1 MPDAIVHRPAQPAFS
16 NRMEQLALEL
26 LSPLKPVTE
35 AVRRTQKFKQ
45 IATSVREIGVVEPLV
60 VAPDRKNVGRFIVL
74 DGNIRL
80 EVLRESGETSTLCLI
95 ATDDEGYTYNN
106 RINRLAII
114 QEHRM
119 ILKAIERGVSEDR
132 LAAVLSVN
140 TDNIRRK
147 RRLLDGIC
155 ADAASL
161 LEDKHVSI
169 NSFDAL
175 RKMLPERQVEA
186 AELMVAMNKYTV
198 SYARTLL
205 AATPEAQLVP
215 GKRRGVGKGVTE
227 EQLALMQRESA
238 GLDREFRLVDET
250 YGADHLDLV
259 LAKGYLARL
268 IENPRV
274 AKYLREH
281 HRDIALEFIRIVEQ
295 QATAV

>member
-1 MPDAIVHRPAQPAFS
+1 MPDTIVHRAAPQAFS
-16 NRMEQLALEL
+16 VRMEQLAIDL
-26 LSPLKPVTE
+26 LVPLHPVTE
-35 AVRRTQKFKQ
+35 TMRRTQKFKQ
-45 IATSVREIGVVEPLV
+45 IAASVREIGLVEPLV
-60 VAPDRKNVGRFIVL
+60 VTPDRRTPGRFLVL
-74 DGNIRL
+74 DGHMRL
-80 EVLRESGETSTLCLI
+80 AVFRDLGEVTGLCLI
-95 ATDDEGYTYNN
+95 ANDDEAYTYNN

-132 LAAVLSVN
+132 LAAVLGVN

-155 ADAASL
+155 AEAASL

-175 RKMLPERQVEA
+175 RKMFPERQVEA
-186 AELMVAMNKYTV
+186 AELMTAMNKFTV

-205 AATPEAQLVP
+205 VATPEAQLVP
-215 GKRRGVGKGVTE
+215 GKARASGKGVTE
-227 EQLALMQRESA
+227 EQIALMQRESA

-274 AKYLREH
+274 AKYLRDH

>member
-1 MPDAIVHRPAQPAFS
+1 
-16 NRMEQLALEL
+16 MEQLAIEL
-26 LSPLKPVTE
+26 LTPLRSVTPTI
-35 AVRRTQKFKQ
+35 RRTKKFTQ
-45 IATSVREIGVVEPLV
+45 IETSVREIGMVEPLV
-60 VAPDRKNVGRFIVL
+60 VAPDRRASDRFIVL
-74 DGNIRL
+74 DGHMRL
-80 EVLRESGETSTLCLI
+80 EVLKDLGETSALCLI
-95 ATDDEGYTYNN
+95 ATDDEAYTYNN

-119 ILKAIERGVSEDR
+119 ILKAIERGVSEAR
-132 LAAVLSVN
+132 LATVLSVN

-155 ADAASL
+155 AEAAAL

-175 RKMLPERQVEA
+175 RKMLPERQIEA

-198 SYARTLL
+198 SYAKTLL

-215 GKRRGVGKGVTE
+215 GKRRGVGGGVTE

-238 GLDREFRLVDET
+238 GLDREFRLLDET

-274 AKYLREH
+274 AKYLRDH
-281 HRDIALEFIRIVEQ
+281 HRDIAREFIRMVEQ
-295 QATAV
+295 QATAA

>member
-1 MPDAIVHRPAQPAFS
+1 MPDAILHRPAPPAFS
-16 NRMEQLALEL
+16 ARMEQLAIEL
-26 LSPLKPVTE
+26 LTPLRPVTE
-35 AVRRTQKFKQ
+35 TMRRTQKFKQ

-60 VAPDRKNVGRFIVL
+60 VARDRRTGNGFIVL
-74 DGNIRL
+74 DGHMRL
-80 EVLRESGETSTLCLI
+80 EVLKDIGEASALCLI
-95 ATDDEGYTYNN
+95 ATDDEAYTYNN

-155 ADAASL
+155 GEAAAL

-175 RKMLPERQVEA
+175 RKMLPDRQVEA

-198 SYARTLL
+198 SYVRTLL
-205 AATPEAQLVP
+205 AATPQAQLVP
-215 GKRRGVGKGVTE
+215 GKRRGAGTGVTE

-274 AKYLREH
+274 AKYLRDH